1 MEQAYKRI
9 MANIRSRRKELGLT
23 QTQLA
28 DKCGI
33 KQSNYSRMESG
44 KQMPSLETLMTILYQ
59 LHMDMDFVPV
69 DYYVYDVMNK
79 DELVCVV
86 ELSKDRKKIRF
97 DKKIP
102 DGLSQPFC
110 GEKLDLERFYSFLKS
125 RCYEDGRADLK
136 EILKQAHMTSNNPYE
151 FIKLSHGV
159 NYSDTFWIKMH
170 DENLSW
176 EDVRVI

>member
-1 MEQAYKRI
+1 MEQSYKRI

-69 DYYVYDVMNK
+69 GGRIIKV
-79 DELVCVV
+79 
-86 ELSKDRKKIRF
+86 SKKEYQEMIETLAKQIKKS
-97 DKKIP
+97 
-102 DGLSQPFC
+102 LN
-110 GEKLDLERFYSFLKS
+110 E
-125 RCYEDGRADLK
+125 
-136 EILKQAHMTSNNPYE
+136 
-151 FIKLSHGV
+151 
-159 NYSDTFWIKMH
+159 
-170 DENLSW
+170 
-176 EDVRVI
+176 